1 VETKNIGVLFF
12 KKMQGEMNTARLME
26 YIRESEMTEEMKRAL
41 IPIAQVA
48 NESDKQ
54 RIFFEVSRYNQKKFE
69 VRQKR
74 NFLLQQRES
83 LLRG

>member
-1 VETKNIGVLFF
+1 
-12 KKMQGEMNTARLME
+12 MQGEMNTARLME